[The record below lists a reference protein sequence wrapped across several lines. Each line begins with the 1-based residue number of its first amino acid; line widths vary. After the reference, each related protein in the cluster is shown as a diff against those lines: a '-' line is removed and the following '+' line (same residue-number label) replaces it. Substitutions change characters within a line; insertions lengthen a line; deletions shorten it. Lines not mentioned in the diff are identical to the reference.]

1 MTHAKFIVV
10 KTTLTSLVIKDVGPW
25 NAHPTVTN
33 DAEHVVELLA
43 LRQRRLLP
51 TQRLYYYDS
60 DGELGELLVRDGR
73 FAGFASVK
81 DENDVR

>member
-1 MTHAKFIVV
+1 MAHAKFTIV
-10 KTTLTSLVIKDVGPW
+10 KSTLISLVIEDVGPW
-25 NAHPTVTN
+25 HVHPTVTN

-73 FAGFASVK
+73 FAGFAPVRSE
-81 DENDVR
+81 DDVR